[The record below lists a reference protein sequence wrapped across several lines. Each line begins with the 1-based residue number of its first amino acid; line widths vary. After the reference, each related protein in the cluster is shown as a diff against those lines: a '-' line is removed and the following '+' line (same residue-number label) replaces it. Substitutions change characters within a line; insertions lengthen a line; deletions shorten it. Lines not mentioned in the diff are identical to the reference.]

1 MRRAMSVERAIGFV
15 RAHCVDGSR
24 GRTRNVRCASGS
36 QSEPPP
42 RVFAAPP
49 NAPGDEDWRNMTIL
63 LDKPQ
68 RYTSFDVVARV
79 RRLSKVHGVKKV
91 GHCGTLDPM
100 ATGLLILCVGKA
112 TKSVE
117 DYTGMDKTYTGT
129 IRLGEGTPSQDADE
143 EVNEREPWE
152 HVTDDALR
160 EGAKNLTGPIKQLP
174 PMYSAIKVKGKRLYK
189 SAREGVEVERKH
201 RDVVIHEFD
210 VRRDETDAQAVHFS
224 VHVSK
229 GAYVRTLAYD
239 LCKSLGTTG
248 HLTALRRTKI
258 GGEFDVQDAW
268 TIDQLAEA
276 CGEDPAKFQKKRTNL
291 QTTN

>member
-1 MRRAMSVERAIGFV
+1 M
-15 RAHCVDGSR
+15 
-24 GRTRNVRCASGS
+24 RCASGS

-152 HVTDDALR
+152 
-160 EGAKNLTGPIKQLP
+160 P
-174 PMYSAIKVKGKRLYK
+174 
-189 SAREGVEVERKH
+189 
-201 RDVVIHEFD
+201 
-210 VRRDETDAQAVHFS
+210 
-224 VHVSK
+224 VS
-229 GAYVRTLAYD
+229 YT
-239 LCKSLGTTG
+239 
-248 HLTALRRTKI
+248 HLTLPTK
-258 GGEFDVQDAW
+258 A
-268 TIDQLAEA
+268 
-276 CGEDPAKFQKKRTNL
+276 
-291 QTTN
+291 